1 MKPHNETNSSA
12 ASCQILTEAPLNT
25 PLKVTTITA
34 GRQAQTRLA
43 CMGILPGE
51 IIKVVQRDNGG
62 PLLVEVKGTR
72 IALGRGICH
81 KVTVQNGN
89 GVHPEQE

>member
-1 MKPHNETNSSA
+1 MNPHNETNPGT

-25 PLKVTTITA
+25 PLKVTSIAA
-34 GRQAQTRLA
+34 GRQAQARLA

-51 IIKVVQRDNGG
+51 VIKVVQRDNGG

-72 IALGRGICH
+72 VALGRGISH
-81 KVTVQNGN
+81 MVTVHNGN
-89 GVHPEQE
+89 GVHPE